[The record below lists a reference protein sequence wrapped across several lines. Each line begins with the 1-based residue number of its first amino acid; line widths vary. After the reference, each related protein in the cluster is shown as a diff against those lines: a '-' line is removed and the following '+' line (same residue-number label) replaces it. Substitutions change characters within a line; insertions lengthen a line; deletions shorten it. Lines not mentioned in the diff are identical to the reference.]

1 MHEREA
7 WGGFRSPR
15 IRRIIFCGIE
25 VYTES
30 RVPDPTLQYAAPGQP
45 VDELAV
51 AEIKGAI
58 LAKLRLEIGKDASMA
73 TRYDWYKATALTL
86 RDRIVHR
93 WLTAEKESYDAGA
106 KRVYYLSLEFLIG
119 RLFTDALNN
128 MGLMKVFET
137 ALGDLGVGLA
147 ELRQCE
153 PDAALGN
160 GGLGRLAACF
170 MDSMATLA
178 IPAIGYGIR
187 YDFGLFRQIIN
198 QGWQQEYPDVWL
210 SLGDPWEFQRAEIVY
225 HVHFGGGVE
234 HIDDKGRDRAIWHPG
249 ETVQAV
255 AYDTPIVG
263 WRGQHVNALRLW
275 SARSPDPLKL
285 DVFNSGDYI
294 GASAEENRAEAICK
308 FLYPNDESLAG
319 RELRLR
325 QEYFFVS
332 ASLQDLVKRHLAS
345 DGQLRSLAMKAAVQL
360 NDTHPSL
367 AVPELM
373 RILVDLHNFRWD
385 EAWKITVATLSYT
398 NHTLLPEALETW
410 PVELFQRLLP
420 RHLEIIYRI
429 NSAHLALAEHR
440 APGDVDFRASVSLI
454 DEKNGRRVRM
464 GQLAFVGSHR
474 INGVS
479 AMHSDLMKE
488 TVFHDLNHLYQG
500 RIVNKTNGITFRRW
514 LMLANPKLTE
524 LASKVCGEAVLDDPT
539 HLTTLETYASDV
551 AFQQQFRNV
560 KLHNKVALAR
570 LIGERNSIKVDPSA
584 LFDVQ
589 IKRIHEYKRQLLN
602 ILETI
607 ALYQAMK
614 DEPHRDWVPRVKIFS
629 GKAAASYRYAKL
641 IIKLI
646 NDVAEVV
653 NNDPVI
659 ADRLKVVFLADYNV
673 SLAEV
678 IIPAADLSEQIS
690 TAGMEASGTGNMKLA
705 LNGALTIGTLDG
717 ANIEIRDQVGAENI
731 AIFGMEAMDVTV
743 RRKQGLDATD
753 VIRRSPQLARAI
765 NAIGGGEFSPGEPSR
780 FEQIAHALRYL
791 DHYMVSADFDSYY
804 QTQRSV
810 DARWQVVPAWTRAS
824 ILNVARMAW
833 FSSDRTIREYA
844 EEIWHV
850 PVHPAP
856 LASQGQGVRGAR
868 A

>member
-1 MHEREA
+1 M
-7 WGGFRSPR
+7 
-15 IRRIIFCGIE
+15 
-25 VYTES
+25 
-30 RVPDPTLQYAAPGQP
+30 PDQSQPAKYPPLNAP
-45 VDELAV
+45 VDELAL
-51 AEIKGAI
+51 AEIKSAI
-58 LAKLRLEIGKDASMA
+58 LAKLTLTIGKDAAMA
-73 TRYDWYKATALTL
+73 TRHDWYKAAALAL

-93 WLTAEKESYDAGA
+93 WLISEKQSYDAGS

-128 MGLMKVFET
+128 MGLLPVFDA

-147 ELRQCE
+147 DLRKCE

-170 MDSMATLA
+170 MESMATLS

-187 YDFGLFRQIIN
+187 YDFGLFRQIISH
-198 QGWQQEYPDVWL
+198 GWQQEYPDEWL
-210 SLGDPWEFQRAEIVY
+210 GFGNPWEFQRPEVIY
-225 HVHFGGGVE
+225 HVHFGGSVE
-234 HIDDKGRDRAIWHPG
+234 RVTDAKGRNFAVWHPA

-263 WRGQHVNALRLW
+263 WRGAHVNALRLW
-275 SARSPDPLKL
+275 SARAPDPLKL
-285 DVFNSGDYI
+285 DVFNTGDYL
-294 GASAEENRAEAICK
+294 GASAEQARAESICK
-308 FLYPNDESLAG
+308 FLYPNDESAAG

-325 QEYFFVS
+325 QEYFFVA
-332 ASLQDLVKRHLAS
+332 ASLQDLIKRHLAS
-345 DGQLRSLAMKAAVQL
+345 EGQLRGLAQKAAVQL

-367 AVPELM
+367 AVTELM
-373 RILVDLHNFRWD
+373 RILVDLHNFPWD
-385 EAWKITVATLSYT
+385 EAWQITTAVLSYT

-410 PVELFQRLLP
+410 PLELFERMLP
-420 RHLEIIYRI
+420 RHLDIIYRI
-429 NSAHLALAEHR
+429 NDAHLKLADAR
-440 APGDVDFRASVSLI
+440 CPGDVEFRASVSLI
-454 DEKNGRRVRM
+454 DEKSGRRVRM

-488 TVFHDLNHLYQG
+488 TVFHDLNHLYPG
-500 RIVNKTNGITFRRW
+500 RITNKTNGITFRRW
-514 LMLANPKLTE
+514 LMLANPGLTGLLRE
-524 LASKVCGEAVLDDPT
+524 VCGEAVLDDPS
-539 HLTTLETYASDV
+539 LLARLEPLAGDN
-551 AFQQQFRNV
+551 AFQQQFRAV
-560 KLHNKVALAR
+560 KHRNKIALAR
-570 LIGERNSIKVDPSA
+570 LIGERLGVQIDPGA

-602 ILETI
+602 LLETV
-607 ALYQAMK
+607 ALYHAIK
-614 DEPHRDWVPRVKIFS
+614 DEPQRDWVPRVKIFA

-653 NNDPVI
+653 NNDPAI
-659 ADRLKVVFLADYNV
+659 GGKLKVAFLADYNV
-673 SLAEV
+673 SLAEI

-717 ANIEIRDQVGAENI
+717 ANLEIRDHVGSENI
-731 AIFGMEAMDVTV
+731 AIFGMEALDVVV

-753 VIRRSPQLARAI
+753 VITRSPHLARAI
-765 NAIGGGEFSPGEPSR
+765 AAIERGDFSPDDPAR
-780 FEQIAHALRYL
+780 FESVAHALRHL
-791 DHYMVSADFDSYY
+791 DHYMVSADFDAYFDA
-804 QTQRSV
+804 QRGI

-824 ILNVARMAW
+824 IFNVARMPW

-844 EEIWHV
+844 EDIWNV
-850 PVHPAP
+850 PVRPAAQP
-856 LASQGQGVRGAR
+856 SPAR
-868 A
+868 QAKG

>member
-1 MHEREA
+1 
-7 WGGFRSPR
+7 
-15 IRRIIFCGIE
+15 
-25 VYTES
+25 
-30 RVPDPTLQYAAPGQP
+30 
-45 VDELAV
+45 VDELAL
-51 AEIKGAI
+51 AEIKSAI
-58 LAKLRLEIGKDASMA
+58 LAKLTLTIGKDTALA
-73 TRYDWYKATALTL
+73 TRHDWYKAAALAL

-93 WLTAEKESYDAGA
+93 WLLSEKQSYDAGR

-128 MGLMKVFET
+128 MGLLPVFDA
-137 ALGDLGVGLA
+137 ALGDLGAGLS
-147 ELRQCE
+147 ELRKCE

-170 MDSMATLA
+170 MESMATLA

-187 YDFGLFRQIIN
+187 YDFGLFRQIISH
-198 QGWQQEYPDVWL
+198 GWQQEYPDEWL
-210 SLGDPWEFQRAEIVY
+210 GFGNPWEFQRPEVVY
-225 HVHFGGGVE
+225 HVHFGGNVE
-234 HIDDKGRDRAIWHPG
+234 RVTDAKGRARAIWHPA
-249 ETVQAV
+249 ETVQAI

-263 WRGQHVNALRLW
+263 WRGAHVNALRLW
-275 SARSPDPLKL
+275 SARAPDPLKL
-285 DVFNSGDYI
+285 DVFNTGDYL
-294 GASAEENRAEAICK
+294 GASAEQARAESICK
-308 FLYPNDESLAG
+308 FLYPNDESAAG

-345 DGQLRSLAMKAAVQL
+345 DGQVRALAQKAAVQL

-367 AVPELM
+367 AVTELM
-373 RILVDLHNFRWD
+373 RILIDLHNLRWD
-385 EAWKITVATLSYT
+385 DAWEITVATLSYT

-410 PVELFQRLLP
+410 PLELFERILP
-420 RHLEIIYRI
+420 RHLDIIYRI
-429 NSAHLALAEHR
+429 NDAHLALADAR
-440 APGDVDFRASVSLI
+440 CPGDVDFRASVSLI
-454 DEKNGRRVRM
+454 DEKSGRRVRM

-488 TVFHDLNHLYQG
+488 TVFHDLNYLYPG
-500 RIVNKTNGITFRRW
+500 RITNKTNGITFRRW
-514 LMLANPKLTE
+514 LMLANPRLTGLLRE
-524 LASKVCGEAVLDDPT
+524 VCGEAVLDDPSQ
-539 HLTTLETYASDV
+539 LEQLEAVASDN
-551 AFQQQFRNV
+551 AFQQKFRAV
-560 KLHNKVALAR
+560 KHHNKIALAR
-570 LIGERNSIKVDPSA
+570 LIGERQGIQIDPGA

-602 ILETI
+602 LLETV
-607 ALYQAMK
+607 ALYYAIK
-614 DEPHRDWVPRVKIFS
+614 DEPQRDWAPRVKIFA

-653 NNDPVI
+653 NNDPAI
-659 ADRLKVVFLADYNV
+659 GGKLKVVFLADYNV

-717 ANIEIRDQVGAENI
+717 ANLEIRDHVGAENI
-731 AIFGMEAMDVTV
+731 AIFGMEALEVVV

-753 VIRRSPQLARAI
+753 VITRSPHLSRAI
-765 NAIGGGEFSPGEPSR
+765 AAIASGAFSPDDPYR
-780 FEQIAHALRYL
+780 FESVAHALRHL
-791 DHYMVSADFDSYY
+791 DHYMVSADFDAYFDA
-804 QTQRSV
+804 QRGI
-810 DARWQVVPAWTRAS
+810 DARWQVIPAWTRAS
-824 ILNVARMAW
+824 ILNVARMPW

-844 EEIWHV
+844 REIWNV
-850 PVHPAP
+850 PVKPVPQTPA
-856 LASQGQGVRGAR
+856 VRQAKG
-868 A
+868 

>member
-1 MHEREA
+1 
-7 WGGFRSPR
+7 
-15 IRRIIFCGIE
+15 
-25 VYTES
+25 
-30 RVPDPTLQYAAPGQP
+30 VPDPSIHFAAPTQP

-51 AEIKGAI
+51 AEIKSAI
-58 LAKLRLEIGKDASMA
+58 LAKLLLAIGKDAAIA
-73 TRYDWYKATALTL
+73 TRHDWYQATALAL

-93 WLTAEKESYDAGA
+93 WLTADKESYDTGA

-119 RLFTDALNN
+119 RLFADALNN
-128 MGLMKVFET
+128 MGLLKVFET
-137 ALGDLGVGLA
+137 ALGDLGVGLWD
-147 ELRQCE
+147 LRQCE

-170 MDSMATLA
+170 MESMATLA

-187 YDFGLFRQIIN
+187 YDFGLFRQIIHN
-198 QGWQQEYPDVWL
+198 GWQQEYPDVWL
-210 SLGDPWEFQRAEIVY
+210 SFGNPWEFQRPEVIY
-225 HVHFGGGVE
+225 HVHFGGSVE
-234 HIDDKGRDRAIWHPG
+234 HVDDKGRDRAIWHPA

-285 DVFNSGDYI
+285 DVFNTGDYL
-294 GASAEENRAEAICK
+294 GASAEEARAESICK
-308 FLYPNDESLAG
+308 FLYPNDESPAG

-332 ASLQDLVKRHLAS
+332 ASLQDLVKRHLGA
-345 DGQLRSLAMKAAVQL
+345 DGQLRSLAQKAAVQL

-367 AVPELM
+367 AVAELM
-373 RILVDLHNFRWD
+373 RILIDLHNFRWD

-410 PVELFQRLLP
+410 PVELFERLLP

-429 NSAHLALAEHR
+429 NDAHLALAEER
-440 APGDVDFRASVSLI
+440 APGDIDYRASVSLI
-454 DEKNGRRVRM
+454 DERSGRKVRM

-488 TVFHDLNHLYQG
+488 TVFHDLNHLYPG
-500 RIVNKTNGITFRRW
+500 RITNKTNGITFRRW

-524 LASKVCGEAVLDDPT
+524 LLRSSCGEAVLDDPT
-539 HLTTLETYASDV
+539 QLGTLETYASDS
-551 AFQQQFRNV
+551 AFQQQFRSV
-560 KLHNKVALAR
+560 KHHNKIALAR
-570 LIGERNSIKVDPSA
+570 LVGERMDIVLDPGA

-602 ILETI
+602 ILEAI
-607 ALYQAMK
+607 ALYQAM
-614 DEPHRDWVPRVKIFS
+614 RDDPQANWVPRVKIFA

-653 NNDPVI
+653 NNDPAI
-659 ADRLKVVFLADYNV
+659 GGRLKIVFLADYNV

-717 ANIEIRDQVGAENI
+717 ANIEIRDQVGPENI
-731 AIFGMEAMDVTV
+731 AIFGMEAMDVMQ
-743 RRKQGLDATD
+743 RRQQGLDATD
-753 VIRRSPQLARAI
+753 VISRSAHLARAI
-765 NAIGGGEFSPGEPSR
+765 SAVAGGEFSPDEPGR
-780 FEQIAHALRYL
+780 FAAIAHALRHL

-804 QTQRSV
+804 EAQRGI
-810 DARWQVVPAWTRAS
+810 DARWQVMPAWTRAS

-844 EEIWHV
+844 TDIWNV
-850 PVHPAP
+850 PVDPAP
-856 LASQGQGVRGAR
+856 ALHEAGKQRGITR
-868 A
+868 

>member
-1 MHEREA
+1 MQDL
-7 WGGFRSPR
+7 WFQQNL
-15 IRRIIFCGIE
+15 
-25 VYTES
+25 
-30 RVPDPTLQYAAPGQP
+30 PTPGQP
-45 VDELAV
+45 IDELLL

-58 LAKLRLEIGKDASMA
+58 LAKLRLTVCKDVGMA
-73 TRYDWYKATALTL
+73 TKHDWYRAAALTL

-93 WLTAEKESYDAGA
+93 WLTTEKQTYDTGR
-106 KRVYYLSLEFLIG
+106 KRVYYFSLEFLIG

-128 MGLMKVFET
+128 MGLLAVFDA
-137 ALGDLGVGLA
+137 ALGDLGASLSD
-147 ELRQCE
+147 LRKCE

-170 MDSMATLA
+170 MESMATLS

-198 QGWQQEYPDVWL
+198 NGWQQEYPDEWL
-210 SLGDPWEFQRAEIVY
+210 TFGNPWELQRPEVVY
-225 HVHFGGGVE
+225 HVHFGGSVE
-234 HIDDKGRDRAIWHPG
+234 HVDDNGRDRAIWRPA
-249 ETVQAV
+249 ETVRAI

-263 WRGQHVNALRLW
+263 WRDQHVNGLRLW
-275 SARSPDPLKL
+275 SARAPDPLRL
-285 DVFNSGDYI
+285 DVFNAGDYVS
-294 GASAEENRAEAICK
+294 ASAEQARAEAICK

-332 ASLQDLVKRHLAS
+332 ASLQDLVRRHLAAE
-345 DGQLRSLAMKAAVQL
+345 GQLRGLSMKAAVQL

-367 AVPELM
+367 AVTELM
-373 RILVDLHNFRWD
+373 RILVDVHNFRWD

-398 NHTLLPEALETW
+398 NHTLLPEALESW
-410 PVELFQRLLP
+410 PVELFERLLP

-429 NSAHLALAEHR
+429 NVQHLALAEAR
-440 APGDVDFRASVSLI
+440 CPGDVDFRASVSLI
-454 DEKNGRRVRM
+454 DEKSGRRVRM
-464 GQLAFVGSHR
+464 GQLAFIGSHR

-479 AMHSDLMKE
+479 AMHSDLMRE
-488 TVFHDLNHLYQG
+488 TVFHDLNHLYPG
-500 RIVNKTNGITFRRW
+500 RITNKTNGVTFRRW

-524 LASKVCGEAVLDDPT
+524 LLREACGEAVLDDPT
-539 HLTTLETYASDV
+539 QLELLEARASDN
-551 AFQQQFRNV
+551 AFQQKFRAA
-560 KLHNKVALAR
+560 KHHNKLALAR
-570 LIGERNSIKVDPSA
+570 LISERLNIHLDTSA

-602 ILETI
+602 IVETI

-614 DEPHRDWVPRVKIFS
+614 DDPQADWVPRVKIFA

-646 NDVAEVV
+646 NDVADVI
-653 NNDPVI
+653 NNDRSI
-659 ADRLKVVFLADYNV
+659 GDRLKVAFLPDYNV

-705 LNGALTIGTLDG
+705 LNGAVTIGTLDG
-717 ANIEIRDQVGAENI
+717 ANIEIRDHVGAENI
-731 AIFGMEAMDVTV
+731 AIFGMEAMDVMV

-753 VIRRSPQLARAI
+753 VIRKSPQLARAI
-765 NAIGGGEFSPGEPSR
+765 NAISSGEFSPDEPNR
-780 FEQIAHALRYL
+780 FEPIAHALRYL
-791 DHYMVSADFDSYY
+791 DHYMVSADFDSYFE
-804 QTQRSV
+804 TQRGI
-810 DARWQVVPAWTRAS
+810 DARWRVAPAWTRAS

-844 EEIWHV
+844 EEIWNV
-850 PVHPAP
+850 PVRQAP
-856 LASQGQGVRGAR
+856 TAAQESGNQRESTR
-868 A
+868 